1 MNFKKLIAIIAVL
14 GIVIAGIFSY
24 YIYNKAFVK
33 NTTFT
38 QKEIF
43 VYLPSNST
51 YEQVKEILTP
61 LVNDIE
67 KFDFVAQKR
76 NYANNVKSGKF
87 LLKKGMTSFD
97 IVRSLR
103 KNVAVKLAFNNQET
117 LEKLAER
124 ITTQVEPSKEELL
137 DAFTN
142 PKFLAANGF
151 TEETVLAMFIPNT
164 YEFYWNTTAE
174 KIAEKMA
181 SEYTKFWN
189 EARTVKAT
197 EKNLTPIQVSTL
209 ASIVHKET
217 AKIDER
223 PRVAG
228 VYLNRLALNMPLQ
241 ADPTVIYAMKK
252 TSGNFDQVIKRVFS
266 KDTQGTISPYN
277 TYINQG
283 LPPGPIAMPDISA
296 IDAVL
301 NAEKHDY
308 IYFCA
313 SVERMGYHDFA
324 STYAAHQVNA
334 KKYAEWVNK
343 LGINR

>member
-1 MNFKKLIAIIAVL
+1 LNLKKLVAIIAVV
-14 GIVIAGIFSY
+14 GIIIAGIITFY
-24 YIYNKAFVK
+24 VYNQAFTA
-33 NTTFT
+33 NTTFN
-38 QKEIF
+38 QKEVF
-43 VYLPSNST
+43 VYVPTNST
-51 YEQVKEILTP
+51 YEQAKEIISP
-61 LVNDIE
+61 FVKDIE

-76 NYANNVKSGKF
+76 NYNSNVKAGKF
-87 LLKKGMTSFD
+87 LLKKDMTTFD
-97 IVRSLR
+97 IVRAMKS
-103 KNVAVKLAFNNQET
+103 NVPVKLAFNNQET

-124 ITTQVEPSKEELL
+124 ITTQVEPKKEELL
-137 DAFTN
+137 AAFLN
-142 PKFLAANGF
+142 PDFLASNGF

-164 YEFYWNTTAE
+164 YEFYWNTSAE

-181 SEYTKFWN
+181 SEYKRFWN
-189 EARTVKAT
+189 DERTAKALD
-197 EKNLTPIQVSTL
+197 KNLTPIQVAVL

-217 AKIDER
+217 AKVDER

-252 TSGNFDQVIKRVFS
+252 NSGDFDQIIKRVYS

-313 SVERMGYHDFA
+313 SVERMGYHEFA
-324 STYAAHQVNA
+324 SNYTAHQVNA
-334 KKYAEWVNK
+334 RKYADWVNK

>member
-1 MNFKKLIAIIAVL
+1 MNLKKLVAIIAVV
-14 GIVIAGIFSY
+14 GIIIAGIITFY
-24 YIYNKAFVK
+24 VYNQAFTA
-33 NTTFT
+33 NTTFN
-38 QKEIF
+38 QKEVF
-43 VYLPSNST
+43 VYVPTNST
-51 YEQVKEILTP
+51 YEQAKEIISP
-61 LVNDIE
+61 FVKDIE

-76 NYANNVKSGKF
+76 NYNSNVKAGKF
-87 LLKKGMTSFD
+87 LLKKDMTTFD
-97 IVRSLR
+97 IVRAMKS
-103 KNVAVKLAFNNQET
+103 NVPVKLAFNNQET

-124 ITTQVEPSKEELL
+124 ITTQVEPKKEELL
-137 DAFTN
+137 AAFLN
-142 PKFLAANGF
+142 PDFLASNGF

-164 YEFYWNTTAE
+164 YEFYWNTSAE

-181 SEYTKFWN
+181 SEYKRFWN
-189 EARTVKAT
+189 DERTAKALD
-197 EKNLTPIQVSTL
+197 KNLTPIQVAVL

-217 AKIDER
+217 AKVDER

-252 TSGNFDQVIKRVFS
+252 NSGDFDQIIKRVYS

-313 SVERMGYHDFA
+313 SVERMGYHEFA
-324 STYAAHQVNA
+324 SNYTAHQVNA
-334 KKYAEWVNK
+334 RKYADWVNK